1 MLRLLVLFAF
11 RISHWV
17 LQILLRQETFLANL
31 LLLAFSNAR
40 NLFFLTKII
49 SDIIKDAISPEM
61 YESLSTYE
69 KVLRVRVLR
78 KIMRDDG

>member
-1 MLRLLVLFAF
+1 MLGLLVLFAF

-17 LQILLRQETFLANL
+17 LQILLRQETYLANL

-78 KIMRDDG
+78 KIM

>member
-17 LQILLRQETFLANL
+17 LQILLRQETYLANL

>member
-1 MLRLLVLFAF
+1 MLGLLVLFAF

-17 LQILLRQETFLANL
+17 LQILLRQETYLANL

-49 SDIIKDAISPEM
+49 SDIIKDAIAPEM

>member
-1 MLRLLVLFAF
+1 MLGLLVLFAF

-17 LQILLRQETFLANL
+17 LQILLRQETYLANL

-49 SDIIKDAISPEM
+49 SDIIKDAISPEL

>member
-1 MLRLLVLFAF
+1 MLGLLFLFAF

-17 LQILLRQETFLANL
+17 LQILLRQETYLANL

>member
-1 MLRLLVLFAF
+1 MLGLLVLFAF

-17 LQILLRQETFLANL
+17 LQILLRQETYLANL

-40 NLFFLTKII
+40 NWFFLTKII

-78 KIMRDDG
+78 KIM

>member
-1 MLRLLVLFAF
+1 MLEICF
-11 RISHWV
+11 
-17 LQILLRQETFLANL
+17 
-31 LLLAFSNAR
+31 
-40 NLFFLTKII
+40 FFLTKII

-61 YESLSTYE
+61 YESLGTYE

>member
-1 MLRLLVLFAF
+1 MLGLLVLFAF

-17 LQILLRQETFLANL
+17 LQILLRQETYLANL

>member
-1 MLRLLVLFAF
+1 MLGLLFLFAF

-17 LQILLRQETFLANL
+17 LQILLRQETYLANL

-78 KIMRDDG
+78 KIMWDDG

>member
-1 MLRLLVLFAF
+1 MLGLLVLFAF

-17 LQILLRQETFLANL
+17 LQILLRQETYLANL
-31 LLLAFSNAR
+31 LRLAFSNAR

-78 KIMRDDG
+78 KIM